1 MHKKKAGK
9 FMFIRNVLVV
19 VFFPSVALLNN
30 ISAEL
35 NGSSVAGKLWQ

>member
-1 MHKKKAGK
+1 MHKKKVGK

-19 VFFPSVALLNN
+19 VFFPPVALLNN

-35 NGSSVAGKLWQ
+35 NSSSVAGKLWQ